1 MNTGAL
7 RNQAPSDAG
16 VEWCL
21 AKARRALRDAR
32 NFRLSP
38 SQRYQCAY
46 DAALQCALA
55 FAAATNDP
63 VSLGA
68 HNHSAAFVHLL
79 NGLALE
85 ASVWHTTTVWVTHRY
100 LERQLGL
107 SVANEAVAEC
117 ATNWAALLHAAT
129 TKRLT
134 KQRDA
139 AQL

>member
-1 MNTGAL
+1 MNRRAL
-7 RNQAPSDAG
+7 QNQTPSGAG
-16 VEWCL
+16 VEWLL
-21 AKARRALRDAR
+21 AKARRAIRDAR
-32 NFRLSP
+32 NSRLSP
-38 SQRYQCAY
+38 SLRYQCAY

-55 FAAATNDP
+55 FAAATNDQASFG
-63 VSLGA
+63 V
-68 HNHSAAFVHLL
+68 HTHRAAFRHLL

-85 ASVWHTTTVWVTHRY
+85 ASAWHATTVWVTHRY